1 MTDLFGNLIR
11 VTLSMSVLI
20 ACVLLCTPFL
30 KKRYSA
36 GWRYWVWMVI
46 AMRLLIPFQMSAI
59 ELPDLSGRFQT
70 AVSADW
76 PQKQVAESQPVAGT
90 ELLSQQETAVRQ
102 EQTAQIQ
109 QQKEPLPVVPAEQ
122 ETQTALWA
130 GWAEKLAAFPWIKAG
145 MVVWMLGTAVML
157 VVHLMA
163 GNRIRRLLRTC
174 TRPVQNPN
182 CQAIWKEIKDKTGYF
197 GPMRLA
203 YCPAVSSPMVVGL
216 RRPQLLL
223 PREDYPAEALEM
235 IFRHELV
242 HVMRHDLWYK
252 LLLIAASTIHWFN
265 PLVHWMVKAA
275 DRDLEISCDEK
286 VTRRTNRD
294 FRAQYGEAIFEV
306 LQRDSGKKFFFTTN
320 FSNEKKILMQRF
332 DAIFNTKRKH
342 RGTAAMCVVLSVC
355 LLTGS
360 MAGCQADPAQ
370 PESQQTESESSSVFT
385 GSENVDVD
393 ETALAQMDWIAQ
405 LYEWYRSGINLAES
419 ETAEGVLDLGF
430 GYLKEKDM
438 LKPYLDE
445 RGEAYGIP
453 KKQLAEIH
461 NFFMAS
467 SDVPDDSE
475 QIDWYVSFY
484 GVESRDAF
492 TLEASGIQ
500 KQDDGDIVI
509 DYRRAAGDA
518 YLRPV
523 RYVFRPHKI
532 ESVPAA
538 LAADYSQGD
547 TVYQIVSVTNL
558 DMEQQPLCQTIEIS
572 NAQELLAAAER
583 MNAGGWLNQHDTYR
597 LTADIDLSGI
607 DFTPMGQNERYL
619 GHWDEDDPRDPTLRG
634 FNGTFDGQGHT
645 ISGLRLKAEEQDYLK
660 RTDYVGDGVG
670 LFSLIG
676 TNGMVKNLNLKD
688 CVVTSPCRYGAE
700 YGAAGLLAGTCNGML
715 EFVSVEGTVDGG
727 YEVGGVAGRITG
739 TAYSCDAAVSVSGYG
754 EVGAFAGSFCYGR
767 LENCTASGQVRA
779 VPAQGAPESEG
790 TPTSIGGFIGFS
802 VLGTMYG
809 CESSVYLSTT
819 VSSNWVGAFAGYAQ
833 SVWVENCAYDAQKAP
848 GWEAIDVVYDTND
861 VEQNVKAK

>member
-59 ELPDLSGRFQT
+59 DLPDLSGRFQT

-76 PQKQVAESQPVAGT
+76 PQKQAAESQPVAGT

-122 ETQTALWA
+122 EPQTALWA

-145 MVVWMLGTAVML
+145 MAVWMLGTAVML

-163 GNRIRRLLRTC
+163 GNRIRRILRTC

-393 ETALAQMDWIAQ
+393 ETALAQMD
-405 LYEWYRSGINLAES
+405 
-419 ETAEGVLDLGF
+419 
-430 GYLKEKDM
+430 
-438 LKPYLDE
+438 
-445 RGEAYGIP
+445 
-453 KKQLAEIH
+453 
-461 NFFMAS
+461 
-467 SDVPDDSE
+467 
-475 QIDWYVSFY
+475 
-484 GVESRDAF
+484 
-492 TLEASGIQ
+492 
-500 KQDDGDIVI
+500 
-509 DYRRAAGDA
+509 
-518 YLRPV
+518 
-523 RYVFRPHKI
+523 
-532 ESVPAA
+532 
-538 LAADYSQGD
+538 
-547 TVYQIVSVTNL
+547 
-558 DMEQQPLCQTIEIS
+558 
-572 NAQELLAAAER
+572 
-583 MNAGGWLNQHDTYR
+583 
-597 LTADIDLSGI
+597 
-607 DFTPMGQNERYL
+607 
-619 GHWDEDDPRDPTLRG
+619 
-634 FNGTFDGQGHT
+634 
-645 ISGLRLKAEEQDYLK
+645 
-660 RTDYVGDGVG
+660 
-670 LFSLIG
+670 
-676 TNGMVKNLNLKD
+676 
-688 CVVTSPCRYGAE
+688 
-700 YGAAGLLAGTCNGML
+700 
-715 EFVSVEGTVDGG
+715 
-727 YEVGGVAGRITG
+727 
-739 TAYSCDAAVSVSGYG
+739 
-754 EVGAFAGSFCYGR
+754 
-767 LENCTASGQVRA
+767 
-779 VPAQGAPESEG
+779 
-790 TPTSIGGFIGFS
+790 
-802 VLGTMYG
+802 
-809 CESSVYLSTT
+809 
-819 VSSNWVGAFAGYAQ
+819 
-833 SVWVENCAYDAQKAP
+833 
-848 GWEAIDVVYDTND
+848 
-861 VEQNVKAK
+861 